1 MAERLGIRL
10 ARLRPSPSHPLN
22 ATAPLPLLAS
32 ALALTLLAPAREDVP
47 RPSNTLIAPTPT
59 PQAAPSAPSGP
70 AADNSRCF
78 VCHANYDFNDEQ
90 LALTHA
96 RANVGCVKC
105 HGESTR
111 HSADEDGFTPPDRM
125 FPKSHIRFNCL
136 GCHDWMKLVDSD
148 KAKKDRADLEEKP
161 DHQSV
166 LDATAQKKLCTDCH
180 GDHRLGHRTRVWD
193 KRTGNLLR
201 RDATPAMLRNPQS

>member
-1 MAERLGIRL
+1 
-10 ARLRPSPSHPLN
+10 
-22 ATAPLPLLAS
+22 PLPLLAT
-32 ALALTLLAPAREDVP
+32 ALALALLATAREDLP
-47 RPSNTLIAPTPT
+47 RPSNTVITPPTPT
-59 PQAAPSAPSGP
+59 KTAPPEPPGP
-70 AADNSRCF
+70 VADNSRCF

-96 RANVGCVKC
+96 KASIGCVKC

-111 HSADEDGFTPPDRM
+111 HSADEDGLTPPDRM

-148 KAKKDRADLEEKP
+148 KVKKDRADLEEKP

-193 KRTGNLLR
+193 KRTGALLR
-201 RDATPAMLRNPQS
+201 RDATPAMLRDSHS